1 MTQRGGG
8 SGLVARPVFKTA
20 MEAPQVSPVGSI
32 PTRSRQRFPWVMAL
46 CLAVVPVAAA
56 QEPAVEPPVISAT
69 SLDTLRPTTVV
80 ARDTL
85 VFPKPP
91 LRPLGAFFRS
101 LAVPG
106 WSQSVLDRRLTA
118 GLFIAVEGI
127 ALGMVVKSSAE
138 LSYLRR
144 RDDPK
149 VPAKEQEREDWLAVL
164 LFNHLF
170 AGLEGFVGAHLWDF
184 PRDVR
189 IRAVPMPGGF
199 GPAVTLPLPR

>member
-1 MTQRGGG
+1 MQRGGG
-8 SGLVARPVFKTA
+8 SGLVAWPVFKTA
-20 MEAPQVSPVGSI
+20 MEAPQVSLVGSI
-32 PTRSRQRFPWVMAL
+32 PTRSRHL
-46 CLAVVPVAAA
+46 LPVGLLLLLAAA
-56 QEPAVEPPVISAT
+56 PVSGQDSSLPVVSAT
-69 SLDTLRPTTVV
+69 SSDTLRPMT
-80 ARDTL
+80 AALRDSM

-106 WSQSVLDRRLTA
+106 WSQSVLDRRLTG

-144 RDDPK
+144 RDDPR

-199 GPAVTLPLPR
+199 GPMVTLPLPR